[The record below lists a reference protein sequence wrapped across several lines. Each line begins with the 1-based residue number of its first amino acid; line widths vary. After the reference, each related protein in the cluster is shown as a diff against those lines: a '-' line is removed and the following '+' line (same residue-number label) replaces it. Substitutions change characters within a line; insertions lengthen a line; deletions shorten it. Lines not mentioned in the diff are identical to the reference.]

1 MAKVT
6 LNSITSGYASVD
18 ALNENFQAITDAFE
32 NTFSRNGE
40 TPNTLNTDLDLNH
53 NDIINAGNVS
63 LSGTITV
70 DGEDYELVLQSLVN
84 DAQVIYD
91 NMLALQN
98 VTVSTSS
105 PSGGTDGDI
114 WFTVSS

>member
-6 LNSITSGYASVD
+6 LNTITAGYASVD
-18 ALNENFQAITDAFE
+18 LLNENFQAIADAFE
-32 NTFSRNGE
+32 NTLSRNGE
-40 TPNTLNTDLDLNH
+40 TPNTLNADLDVNH
-53 NDIINAGNVS
+53 NDILNVGNLS
-63 LSGTITV
+63 LTGTISV
-70 DGEDYELVLQSLVN
+70 NGEDYELALQSLVN
-84 DAQVIYD
+84 DGQLIYD
-91 NMLALQN
+91 QMLALQN